1 MHTYLEAF
9 RKLRTDLIDIY
20 GVNEAAAIAKMVI
33 EQLSGM
39 TYTQML
45 VSKEVSID
53 KEKALILEEVY
64 QKLVNGIPIQYALG
78 YADFYGLSFKV
89 NEAVLIPRPETEE
102 LVVWIIKDYE
112 GEKDKQINLLDIG
125 TGSGCIPITIK
136 KHITE
141 SKITSCDI
149 SKEALDVAQ
158 KNADSHNTSINF
170 IQLDFLNNN
179 DWNTLGCYDVIV
191 SNPPYIPE
199 SDRAEMHENVKDY
212 EPNIALFV
220 PTEDPQIFYRQ
231 IAIFGQTH
239 LNNDGCIYCEL
250 HKDHGVETEILFKEL
265 GYKTEL
271 RKDMHG
277 NDRMLKA
284 KK

>member
-20 GVNEAAAIAKMVI
+20 GANEAAAIAKMVI

-45 VSKEVSID
+45 VSKDVSID
-53 KEKALILEEVY
+53 KEKTQILEEVY

-102 LVVWIIKDYE
+102 LVAWIIKDCE
-112 GEKDKQINLLDIG
+112 EEKDKQINILDIG

-149 SKEALDVAQ
+149 SKGALEVAQ
-158 KNADSHNTSINF
+158 KNADSHNTTINF
-170 IQLDFLNNN
+170 IQLDFLNSN

-199 SDRAEMHENVKDY
+199 SDRAEMHENVKDH

-220 PTEDPQIFYRQ
+220 PTEDPQLFYRQ
-231 IAIFGQTH
+231 IAVFGQTH
-239 LNNDGCIYCEL
+239 LNNDGMIYCEL
-250 HKDHGVETEILFKEL
+250 HKDYGVETEVLFKEL